1 MIRLENVT
9 KCYPENEVP
18 ALDGLSLHIRKGEF
32 VFVLGSSGA
41 GKSTFIK
48 LLLREVTA
56 DSGSVLVNGFNL
68 KKIRRRKVPHL
79 RRSMGV
85 VFQDFRLIP
94 TMTAYENVA
103 FAMRVTNV
111 PEREIRERVPFVL
124 KLVGLGDKLDRYP
137 EQLSGGEQQR
147 VALARALVHSPQLI
161 IADEPTGN
169 IDPAL
174 SVEIMELLSAIN
186 SVGVTVVVVTHEH
199 ELVNRF
205 SKRVIRI
212 EHGKVVADSNPPRE
226 DDPAFPAAHTGEE
239 ALNRLAEEQ
248 RRQTGAAWGT
258 DANLHV
264 SLAHLQ
270 TAPVQRTAPAAEPLP
285 EPEDVPE
292 EIWEENEDEPFVT
305 SVRKKRTAPRWS
317 RAAQTEPAPE
327 RPVTEKP
334 AAEEHPV
341 VAEQN
346 TTAEK
351 TAAEEQTAAA
361 EQAAAVS
368 APQPAEILPAEEPV
382 QENPVES
389 AAQRISTP
397 GHTTTM
403 EDVDDLLRQLLNG

>member
-1 MIRLENVT
+1 MIRLENVVKT
-9 KCYPENEVP
+9 YPEGDAP

-56 DSGSVLVNGFNL
+56 DSGRVMVNGFNL
-68 KKIRRRKVPHL
+68 KKIRQRKIPYL

-111 PEREIRERVPFVL
+111 AERDIRDRVPFVL
-124 KLVGLGDKLDRYP
+124 GLVGLGDKLDRYP
-137 EQLSGGEQQR
+137 DQLSGGEQQR

-174 SVEIMELLSAIN
+174 SVEIMELLAAIN

-199 ELVNRF
+199 ELVHRF
-205 SKRVIRI
+205 KKRVIHI
-212 EHGKVVADSNPPRE
+212 EHGKVVEDSDPPCE
-226 DDPAFPAAHTGEE
+226 EEFTEQPVAGEGMA

-264 SLAHLQ
+264 KLAGVHYEEPELNT
-270 TAPVQRTAPAAEPLP
+270 TADTLETDPVQAAWQQDPWANQPA
-285 EPEDVPE
+285 
-292 EIWEENEDEPFVT
+292 WTGGEDEPFVT
-305 SVRKKRTAPRWS
+305 SVQQQAVPQPQ
-317 RAAQTEPAPE
+317 AETE
-327 RPVTEKP
+327 
-334 AAEEHPV
+334 
-341 VAEQN
+341 
-346 TTAEK
+346 
-351 TAAEEQTAAA
+351 TAAA
-361 EQAAAVS
+361 AEKAADR
-368 APQPAEILPAEEPV
+368 P
-382 QENPVES
+382 
-389 AAQRISTP
+389 
-397 GHTTTM
+397 TTM
-403 EDVDDLLRQLLNG
+403 DDVDALLQQLLH

>member
-212 EHGKVVADSNPPRE
+212 ERGRVVSDTNPPRE
-226 DDPAFPAAHTGEE
+226 DDPLLPAAEDGEA

-264 SLAHLQ
+264 SLEHLQ
-270 TAPVQRTAPAAEPLP
+270 VKQPAVQPVQESAPAEGPAE
-285 EPEDVPE
+285 EPWEDAA
-292 EIWEENEDEPFVT
+292 DEPFVT
-305 SVRKKRTAPRWS
+305 SVRKKNTAPSWARETAS
-317 RAAQTEPAPE
+317 VQMPE
-327 RPVTEKP
+327 
-334 AAEEHPV
+334 AAEEPAV
-341 VAEQN
+341 QAAVQPEEAE
-346 TTAEK
+346 TAVQPEEPSANG
-351 TAAEEQTAAA
+351 TVLPSAEEEETPA
-361 EQAAAVS
+361 
-368 APQPAEILPAEEPV
+368 APQRER
-382 QENPVES
+382 S
-389 AAQRISTP
+389 AARLGDP
-397 GHTTTM
+397 DHATTM
-403 EDVDDLLRQLLNG
+403 EDVDELLRQLLNG